1 MELLQPC
8 RWNTWV
14 AGLIIVLMLFSS
26 GCAVSS
32 LSPEPPPPPPE
43 PDNSA
48 PVITSITVLL
58 PHTPLITIGEKEEPM
73 KISRWSTA
81 EIECIAED
89 PDDDELTFNWS
100 ATGGKITQRRNI
112 IGWTAPAVADNYTVT
127 VNISDG
133 NGGRT
138 EASMVFEALCCG
150 H

>member
-1 MELLQPC
+1 MKLLQPC
-8 RWNTWV
+8 CWNAWIV
-14 AGLIIVLMLFSS
+14 SLILVVILIS
-26 GCAVSS
+26 GGCTSP
-32 LSPEPPPPPPE
+32 PEPPPSPPE

-127 VNISDG
+127 VKISDG
-133 NGGRT
+133 NGGGT
-138 EASMVFEALCCG
+138 EASMVFKALCCG

>member
-1 MELLQPC
+1 MKLLQPC
-8 RWNTWV
+8 RWNAWIV
-14 AGLIIVLMLFSS
+14 SLILVVILVS
-26 GCAVSS
+26 GGCTSP
-32 LSPEPPPPPPE
+32 PEPPPPPPE

-81 EIECIAED
+81 EVECIAED

-127 VNISDG
+127 VKISDG
-133 NGGRT
+133 KGGGT

-150 H
+150 D